1 MPNNTDAMT
10 RPRRSCLYMPGSNRR
25 ALEKARTL
33 PADVIIMDLEDAVAP
48 ELKAQAREQVV
59 SALTDGG
66 FGQREVMV
74 RINGIH
80 SDWGLLDLD
89 AILAAQPDAIVL
101 PKAETEADI
110 RCVSQRILDAHLPGD
125 MTVWAMI
132 ETPMALMN
140 IGQIAAA
147 AKTSRLRGLIVGSN
161 DLIKDLRIA
170 SRRDRQT
177 LLPALISVV
186 TAARAYGLE
195 AIDGVYNDIADEVG
209 LRAECEQGRDLGFDG
224 KTVIHPS
231 QLAICNELFRPDA
244 DSIDWAYKVRAAFD
258 LPEHQTA
265 GVIKLDGHMVERL
278 HLEQA
283 ERLITLHEAIQ
294 AHS

>member
-1 MPNNTDAMT
+1 MPTNTDVMT

-25 ALEKARTL
+25 ALEKARSL

-48 ELKAQAREQVV
+48 EQKELARDQVV
-59 SALTDGG
+59 AALTEGG

-80 SDWGLLDLD
+80 SDWGRLDLD
-89 AILAAQPDAIVL
+89 AILTAQPDAIVL
-101 PKAETEADI
+101 PKAESESDI
-110 RCVSQRILDAHLPGD
+110 RWVSQRILDAHLPGD
-125 MTVWAMI
+125 MTLWAMI

-140 IGQIAAA
+140 IGDIAATA
-147 AKTSRLRGLIVGSN
+147 RTTRLRGLIVGSN

-170 SRRDRQT
+170 NRRDRHY
-177 LLPALISVV
+177 LLPALTSVI
-186 TAARAYGLE
+186 TAARAYGLD
-195 AIDGVYNDIADEVG
+195 AIDGVYNDIGDEVG

-224 KTVIHPS
+224 KTLIHPT
-231 QLAICNELFRPDA
+231 QLDICNDLFRPDHETV
-244 DSIDWAYKVRAAFD
+244 DWAYRVIAAFSS
-258 LPEHQTA
+258 PEHLQA

-283 ERLITLHEAIQ
+283 ERLIAVHEAIQ
-294 AHS
+294 AYN